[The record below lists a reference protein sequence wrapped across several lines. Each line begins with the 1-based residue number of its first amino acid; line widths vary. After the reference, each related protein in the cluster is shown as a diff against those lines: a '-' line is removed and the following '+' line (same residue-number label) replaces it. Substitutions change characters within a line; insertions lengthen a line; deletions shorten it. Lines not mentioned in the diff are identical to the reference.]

1 MGTYTII
8 STINKKAAS
17 KDTAPVGNMTG
28 MTHSPGDVAMATS
41 KAEGT
46 GQPHPRSSAGE
57 CKDNDNIQKTKM
69 FNQKNYDYG

>member
-1 MGTYTII
+1 MGTYTVI

-46 GQPHPRSSAGE
+46 GQPHPRSSE
-57 CKDNDNIQKTKM
+57 CKDNDNIQKTNM
-69 FNQKNYDYG
+69 FNQKN